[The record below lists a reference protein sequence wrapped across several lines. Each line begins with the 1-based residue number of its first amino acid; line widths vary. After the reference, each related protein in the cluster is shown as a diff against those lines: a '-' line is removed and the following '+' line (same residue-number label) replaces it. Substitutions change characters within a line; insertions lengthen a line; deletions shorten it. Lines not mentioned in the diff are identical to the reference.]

1 MKREV
6 VGMERNLKEV
16 LDTQEFNQFISLLK
30 EIAPYQLKAA
40 QTNAYI
46 DILKKEELLAF
57 QQLQKQLKPY
67 YDKLDKAWFL

>member
-1 MKREV
+1 
-6 VGMERNLKEV
+6 MERNLKEV

>member
-1 MKREV
+1 
-6 VGMERNLKEV
+6 MERNLKEV

-30 EIAPYQLKAA
+30 KVAPYQLKAA

-67 YDKLDKAWFL
+67 YDKLDKAWFP